1 MMHKRGEKMS
11 DKPVP
16 NYMIPADR
24 VQNVLDY
31 IQEHGSGQIKELAA
45 QFCVS
50 ESTIRRDMDELV
62 LKGLLERTH
71 GGAIFPHRK
80 SMFERVYDEKM
91 SLQLEEKR
99 RIAEAASKYVGEG
112 DTILLDS
119 GTTAY
124 QLALCLA
131 EKKGLTVITHDL
143 YLAANVE
150 FDPSTTV
157 VLTGGIK
164 RTNQK
169 VLIGGMVEDFISDLR
184 VDTAF
189 LTADAIS
196 TTFGVSNT
204 GFFEAGIKRN
214 LVKAGKRV
222 VLLADHTKF
231 EVTAS
236 VKVCNLADIDWIITD
251 RDLPQGELDELEARG
266 AKIELA

>member
-1 MMHKRGEKMS
+1 MREKQLP
-11 DKPVP
+11 DYP
-16 NYMIPADR
+16 IPEDR
-24 VQNVLDY
+24 LQNVLRCV
-31 IQEHGSGQIKELAA
+31 QERGSVSIRDLALL
-45 QFCVS
+45 FHVS
-50 ESTIRRDMDELV
+50 ESTIRRDLDDLAARGLV
-62 LKGLLERTH
+62 KRTH
-71 GGAIFPHRK
+71 GGAIFPQEK

-99 RIAEAASKYVGEG
+99 CIAQAAARYVSEG
-112 DTILLDS
+112 DVVILDS

-150 FDPSTTV
+150 FEPTTTV
-157 VLTGGIK
+157 VLTGGLK

-169 VLIGGMVEDFISDLR
+169 VLIGGMVEDFISQLR

-189 LTADAIS
+189 LTADAVS
-196 TTFGVSNT
+196 GDFGVSNT

-214 LVKAGKRV
+214 IVRAGKRV

-231 EVTAS
+231 EQAAPVQ
-236 VKVCNLADIDWIITD
+236 VCRLAEIDWIITD
-251 RDLPQGELDELEARG
+251 RGLAPEKRERLESQG
-266 AKIELA
+266 AKLELA